1 MFKTLRII
9 CCVICALIL
18 AAAIFIFIY
27 CGMIWGFV
35 SLLCAAGFFGLRLL
49 FKAKQEAAERK
60 KNPPPP
66 VGDFITGRVPV
77 DNDNEKK
84 D

>member
-18 AAAIFIFIY
+18 AATIFIFIY

-35 SLLCAAGFFGLRLL
+35 SLLGAALFFGLMMF
-49 FKAKQEAAERK
+49 FKAKQEAEERK

-66 VGDFITGRVPV
+66 VGDFITGRVPA
-77 DNDNEKK
+77 DNDENEI

>member
-1 MFKTLRII
+1 MFKTLRVI

-27 CGMIWGFV
+27 CDMIWGFV
-35 SLLCAAGFFGLRLL
+35 SLLGAAVFFGLMML
-49 FKAKQEAAERK
+49 FKAKQEAEERK

-77 DNDNEKK
+77 ENNEDKK